1 MRGGKP
7 PACEW
12 LASRVHAL
20 TYARLYT
27 SGWWC
32 DRHAPH
38 TWPVHRQPSPEPLK
52 AADPTGA
59 KTHKDRHDTD
69 AVPR

>member
-1 MRGGKP
+1 MSRTKP

-12 LASRVHAL
+12 LASPVHSL

-32 DRHAPH
+32 DRHAPS
-38 TWPVHRQPSPEPLK
+38 TWPAQRQTPPGTTK
-52 AADPTGA
+52 AAAPTGA
-59 KTHKDRHDTD
+59 EHSKDH
-69 AVPR
+69 AS